1 MAQYNKDTYQYLN
14 NNKTLFE
21 VMMIAD
27 QYGNMVG
34 PSNPSGVAVDAFGR
48 ARSSSPVT
56 LFESANRYQDNG
68 KFNTD
73 LTGTANATFNS
84 DSSVIEMTVG
94 TTSGDAVIRETSRV
108 FAYQPGKSLLVLN
121 TFVLPNKANVRS
133 RVGYFDEENG
143 IFLEK
148 NGTGSPRFVL
158 RSSSSGSLV
167 DNDVIQSSWN
177 IDPLDGTGPS
187 GLTLDIT
194 KAHIFWTDIEWLG
207 VGSVRC
213 GFVING
219 QFIHCHTFHHA
230 NNVDTTYMTTAC
242 LPVRYEIVNTGNTAS
257 ETTLQQ
263 ICSSVISE
271 GGYQLSGSPHAIGTG
286 ITTAELR
293 DIPTAGTYIPVLA
306 IRLKTGREGTIV
318 LPKDISLIGIGNNT
332 RIAYRIY
339 NGNDIALTGA
349 NTTFVSVD
357 ADSAV
362 EYCKTATGFT
372 GGHLIHEGYT
382 SITNQSVGTV
392 SLADGDFTYQLTRN
406 TFTNTNNIFL
416 LAATGAANGDD
427 VAASIIWEEVN

>member
-48 ARSSSPVT
+48 ARSSDPVT

-73 LTGTANATFNS
+73 LSGTANAVFNS
-84 DSSVIEMTVG
+84 ATSAMDLTIG
-94 TTSGDAVIRETSRV
+94 TTSGDAVVRETDRV
-108 FAYQPGKSLLVLN
+108 FAYQPGKSLLILN
-121 TFVLPNKANVRS
+121 TFVMPEKANVRS
-133 RVGYFDEENG
+133 RVGYFDTENG
-143 IFLEK
+143 IFLER
-148 NGTGSPRFVL
+148 NGTDEPRFVL

-167 DNDVIQSSWN
+167 DNGIAQSSWN
-177 IDPLDGTGPS
+177 VDVLDGTGPS

-194 KAHIFWTDIEWLG
+194 KAHIFWSDIEWLG
-207 VGSVRC
+207 VGSIRC

-219 QFIHCHTFHHA
+219 QFVHCHTFHHA
-230 NNVDTTYMTTAC
+230 NIVSTTYMTTAC
-242 LPVRYEIVNTGNTAS
+242 LPIRYEITNTADTAS

-271 GGYQLSGSPHAIGTG
+271 GGYQLSGAPHTVGTG
-286 ITTAELR
+286 ITIGQIK
-293 DIPTAGTYIPVLA
+293 DIPTAGTYVPVIA
-306 IRLKTGREGTIV
+306 IRLKAGREGSIV

-332 RIAYRIY
+332 RLAYRIY
-339 NGNDIALTGA
+339 NGDDIALTGA
-349 NTTFVSVD
+349 NTAFLSVNSE
-357 ADSAV
+357 SAV
-362 EYCKTATGFT
+362 EYCMTATGFT
-372 GGHLIHEGYT
+372 GGNLLREGYT

-392 SLADGDFTYQLTRN
+392 SLADGDFKYQLTRN
-406 TFTNTNNIFL
+406 TFTNTRNIFL
-416 LAATGAANGDD
+416 LAATGASNGDD
-427 VAASIIWEEVN
+427 VAASIMWEEVS

>member
-1 MAQYNKDTYQYLN
+1 MAQYNKDTYEYLN

-48 ARSSSPVT
+48 ARASNPVT
-56 LFESANRYQDNG
+56 LFESSNRYRDNG

-73 LTGTANATFNS
+73 LSGTANAVFNS
-84 DSSVIEMTVG
+84 DTSAIDMTVG
-94 TTSGDAVIRETSRV
+94 TTSGDAAIRETDRV

-121 TFVLPNKANVRS
+121 TFVLPDTANVRS

-167 DNDVIQSSWN
+167 DNDAIQSSWN
-177 IDPLDGTGPS
+177 IDTLDGTGPS

-230 NNVDTTYMTTAC
+230 NTVDTTYMTTAC
-242 LPVRYEIVNTGNTAS
+242 LPVRYEIVNTDDTSS

-286 ITTAELR
+286 ITNADII
-293 DIPTAGTYIPVLA
+293 DIPTAGTYVPVIA
-306 IRLKTGREGTIV
+306 IRLKAGREGSIV
-318 LPKDISLIGIGNNT
+318 LPKDISLLGIGNNT
-332 RIAYRIY
+332 RLAYRIY
-339 NGNDIALTGA
+339 DGDDITLTG

-357 ADSAV
+357 DDSSV
-362 EYCKTATGFT
+362 EYCKNATGFT
-372 GGHLIHEGYT
+372 GGHLISEGYT
-382 SITNQSVGTV
+382 SITNQSVSTV

-406 TFTNTNNIFL
+406 TFTDTNNIFL

-427 VAASIIWEEVN
+427 VAASLMWEEIN